1 MLQERRSE
9 ATTRALPRREF
20 LRRSAVLAGVGAVA
34 PFSFV
39 RGARAGGAHLYAYL
53 QHKLQ
58 EISTPSIA
66 VSVVRGEEIVFAT
79 GVGKADIGR
88 RIDATKD
95 TVYQLASVSKTV
107 TCAGIMTLVE
117 DGVLDLDADIN
128 RYLPFGV
135 HIPAAPRRPIT
146 LRQLLTHT
154 ASIRDH
160 WQVWGTPKSDPT
172 LYFHGDSP
180 IPLRRFLHS
189 YFAKGGGR
197 YDAKLNFYDR
207 PPGTA
212 YSYSNFGVALAGY
225 VAEAASRTDFDEL
238 CKTRILLPLGMT
250 DAGFRLADVGT
261 TNLAMPYYDT
271 NGFEPIYQYGYP
283 DYPDGALRTSA
294 SHLARWL
301 GAFMND
307 GTFQG
312 DRVLRRSTVQEIR
325 RNQIPDIASWR
336 QGLIWYEVQRWGFP
350 ILGHT
355 GGDYGES
362 TRMFYAPKLDV
373 GVVTL
378 TNAYM
383 GRRQWRAFSEIERHM
398 FEVFA

>member
-39 RGARAGGAHLYAYL
+39 RGARAEGAHLYAYL

-66 VSVVRGEEIVFAT
+66 VSVVRGDGVVFAT

-88 RIDATKD
+88 GIDATKD

-271 NGFEPIYQYGYP
+271 DGFQPIYQYGYP

-307 GTFQG
+307 GAFQG

-336 QGLIWYEVQRWGFP
+336 QGLIWYEVRRWGFP